1 MLDYKKIK
9 AELAV
14 LSAKVNKLN
23 EVMEK
28 QPVNH
33 YDEVVVVK
41 TLQTVLEDS
50 VERISKLQQLAS
62 DRHLIATDE
71 YVRTSKSMDDIDRSS

>member
-1 MLDYKKIK
+1 MIDYKKIK

-28 QPVNH
+28 QPATH
-33 YDEVVVVK
+33 YDEVILVK
-41 TLQTVLEDS
+41 TRQTVLEDS
-50 VERISKLQQLAS
+50 VERISKLQQQAS

-71 YVRTSKSMDDIDRSS
+71 YVRTSRRMDDSDKSS